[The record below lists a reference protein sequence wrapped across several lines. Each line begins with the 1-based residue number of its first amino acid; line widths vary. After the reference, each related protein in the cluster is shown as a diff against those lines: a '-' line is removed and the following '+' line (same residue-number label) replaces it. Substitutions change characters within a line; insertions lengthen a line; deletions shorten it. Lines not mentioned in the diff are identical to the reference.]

1 MKTLA
6 LLVNFHRYPSRE
18 LLWDGKTATER
29 LRALVQSLEPEAPI
43 LEIGPF
49 KDTTEY
55 LEALVTAC
63 QGWEEAVFFAADA
76 PYTRADVSSQL
87 LHLHRR
93 YRAEYTFADGFPS
106 GLTPEVLHP
115 RILPTLLEW
124 SKKKPSPAGRESLF
138 QLLSTDINRFD
149 VETHLSPVDL
159 RSRRLSL
166 TADSARGVLLLRRVE
181 PWNSLPLKEF
191 LDNLEKMGA
200 LVRTLPA
207 TLQVQVTNGVRQVPQ
222 WSPHLQFDPRALEAR
237 DFLSRQN
244 WNRLLDSMLSFAGDL
259 TVMPGFWGEPSMH
272 PQICG
277 LLSDALAKPGLALC
291 IETSGLG
298 WREDDLLLLS
308 RESRGNL
315 EFIVELDSLVPETY
329 LRLRGDGFEEALATT
344 LRLIELFPGKVWP
357 QTVRMLENED
367 EMEGFY
373 KYWTE
378 KAGRVILQKHN
389 HFGGRLPQLKPAD
402 LSPWARHPC
411 WHAARDLAVFLDGT
425 TVPCRDDFARTQVLG
440 NAFSETPEVIWNR
453 GSTLFGLHLSQN
465 YPSVCRNCDEYYTFN
480 Y

>member
-18 LLWDGKTATER
+18 LLWDGKTASER
-29 LRALVQSLEPEAPI
+29 LTSLARSLG
-43 LEIGPF
+43 LETPVIEVGPF
-49 KDTTEY
+49 QDTTEY
-55 LEALVTAC
+55 MEALVKAC
-63 QGWEEAVFFAADA
+63 QGAEEVVLFGADA
-76 PYTRADVSSQL
+76 PYMREDVCSQL
-87 LHLHRR
+87 LSLHRR
-93 YRAEYTFADGFPS
+93 YRAQYTFADGFPS
-106 GLTPEVLHP
+106 GLTPEVFHP
-115 RILPTLLEW
+115 VILPTLLDW
-124 SKKKPSPAGRESLF
+124 AKKKPSPAGRESLF

-166 TADSARGVLLLRRVE
+166 TADSARGVVLLRRVE
-181 PWNSLPLKEF
+181 SWNSLPLREF
-191 LDNLEKMGA
+191 LEKLEKMGS

-207 TLQVQVTNGVRQVPQ
+207 TLQVQVTNGVRQVPK

-237 DFLSRQN
+237 EFLARDQ
-244 WNRLLDSMLSFAGDL
+244 WNGLLDSMLSFAGDL
-259 TVMPGFWGEPSMH
+259 TVMPAFWGEPSMH
-272 PQICG
+272 PQVRG
-277 LLSDALAKPGLALC
+277 LLVDALGKPGVTLC
-291 IETSGLG
+291 VETSGLG
-298 WREDDLLLLS
+298 WNDDDLVLLS
-308 RESRGNL
+308 RESKGQL

-329 LRLRGDGFEEALATT
+329 RRLRGEGFEEAMATT
-344 LRLIELFPGKVWP
+344 HRLIELFPGKVWP
-357 QTVRMLENED
+357 QTVRMSDNEE

-373 KYWTE
+373 KYWTQ
-378 KAGRVILQKHN
+378 KAGQVILQKHN

-453 GSTLFGLHLSQN
+453 GSALFGLHLSEN